1 MKRNQEGESIGS
13 SERSHPKLPER
24 SKTKK
29 LTATMKRRALKV
41 RKSEHRAPPS
51 S

>member
-13 SERSHPKLPER
+13 SERSDPKLR
-24 SKTKK
+24 KNSKTKK

-41 RKSEHRAPPS
+41 RKSEHRPAPS